1 MCKATG
7 YSHDAPVSQPF
18 LNFVFNWKYAE
29 KDGVSGGS
37 NEAPASSA
45 TVNLQLNAGQ
55 LVRIE
60 NVGSTLIYSTHA
72 EGFVQSW
79 FTGHLLY
86 AL

>member
-1 MCKATG
+1 MNKEG
-7 YSHDAPVSQPF
+7 NEYNGSFYF
-18 LNFVFNWKYAE
+18 LVDEVRYAE

-45 TVNLQLNAGQ
+45 TINLQLNAGQ

-60 NVGSTLIYSTHA
+60 NVGSTLLYGTHA

-86 AL
+86 AP

>member
-1 MCKATG
+1 MNKEG
-7 YSHDAPVSQPF
+7 NEYNGSFYF
-18 LNFVFNWKYAE
+18 LVDEVRYAE

-72 EGFVQSW
+72 EGFVQSR

>member
-1 MCKATG
+1 MTKEG
-7 YSHDAPVSQPF
+7 NDYHGSFFF
-18 LNFVFNWKYAE
+18 LVDEVRYAE
-29 KDGVSGGS
+29 KDGLYGGS

-45 TVNLQLNAGQ
+45 TINLQLNAGQ

-60 NVGSTLIYSTHA
+60 NIGSTLVYGTFA
-72 EGFVQSW
+72 EGYIQSW

>member
-1 MCKATG
+1 MNKEG
-7 YSHDAPVSQPF
+7 NEYNGSFYF
-18 LNFVFNWKYAE
+18 LVDETRYAE

-45 TVNLQLNAGQ
+45 TINVQLNAGQ

-60 NVGSTLIYSTHA
+60 NVGSTLVYGTFG
-72 EGFVQSW
+72 EGYIQSW

>member
-1 MCKATG
+1 MNKEG
-7 YSHDAPVSQPF
+7 NEYNGSFYF
-18 LNFVFNWKYAE
+18 LVDEIRYAE
-29 KDGVSGGS
+29 KDGHSGDS
-37 NEAPASSA
+37 NQAPASSA
-45 TVNLQLNAGQ
+45 TINLQLNAGQ

-60 NVGSTLIYSTHA
+60 NVGSTLLYGTHA